1 MIRQLHDS
9 RQAFHLLR
17 IQRRQM
23 LRGGERVLE
32 TPHLFGVINHPT
44 IIQMTQPQAS
54 RSQDISV
61 GSCSVKPSYEVSA
74 VERIIRR
81 KCGRLYGSA
90 TTHSPP
96 PTGRHLAAEQ
106 PHPGAVPGATVQPDC
121 WSHWTGILPEGVE
134 AACTA

>member
-1 MIRQLHDS
+1 MCYTRHASQIRSINGGTSSRVLS
-9 RQAFHLLR
+9 RQ
-17 IQRRQM
+17 
-23 LRGGERVLE
+23 
-32 TPHLFGVINHPT
+32 N
-44 IIQMTQPQAS
+44 
-54 RSQDISV
+54 ISV

-134 AACTA
+134 AACTALPAPGVQVIETARPGSHTHPYR